1 MNENSNN
8 NETATISNT
17 VLPAVKLTKKVLN
30 DFIGWTTSRYNDY
43 LGFGTKRE
51 AVLTAY
57 HSLLKGYCVNAYVY
71 KRGQRKGE
79 IELREKSDIK
89 IVKLECA
96 GAVGERPT
104 NSTGSSHYW
113 KTKQGGDEYIV
124 DCVEKTIAAKYSKRT
139 IKFDLSI

>member
-1 MNENSNN
+1 MENDNLKTKSNN
-8 NETATISNT
+8 AN
-17 VLPAVKLTKKVLN
+17 VLLPAVKLTKKVLN
-30 DFIGWTTSRYNDY
+30 EFIGWTTSRYNDY

-57 HSLLKGYCVNAYVY
+57 HSILKGHCVNVYVY

-79 IELREKSDIK
+79 IYLRENPEIK

-104 NSTGSSHYW
+104 NSTGSSRYW
-113 KTKQGGDEYIV
+113 KTKQGGDEYTV
-124 DCVEKTIAAKYSKRT
+124 DCVEKTISAKYSKRT
-139 IKFDLSI
+139 IRFDLSI